1 MVGFAADRSTPFHA
15 RRRLRLSIEWEG
27 KFRDKRTLARSVD
40 SSLLQ
45 LEQLGLNKTGTG
57 AEESTA
63 DGHITAVILEPVGAL
78 AMIGPT
84 LREALGQ
91 MGEADSIER
100 FAWPRLVSRRRIQL
114 NGAP

>member
-1 MVGFAADRSTPFHA
+1 MVGFAADMTTLLCAWQRPH
-15 RRRLRLSIEWEG
+15 LSIEWEG
-27 KFRDKRTLARSVD
+27 KLREVRTLARSVD

-114 NGAP
+114 DGAP